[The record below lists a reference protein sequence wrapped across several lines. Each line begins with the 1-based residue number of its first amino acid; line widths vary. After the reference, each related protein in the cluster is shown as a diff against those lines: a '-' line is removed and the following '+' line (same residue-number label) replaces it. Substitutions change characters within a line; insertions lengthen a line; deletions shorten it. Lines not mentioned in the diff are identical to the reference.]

1 MKDVLMQTY
10 IIALPILLGYIVW
23 LLQEQKKKQ
32 VQDAKE
38 RDERIA
44 EERKKRM
51 QTAPV
56 QCYFLGYS

>member
-1 MKDVLMQTY
+1 MKDILMQTY

-44 EERKKRM
+44 EERKKREDRKS
-51 QTAPV
+51 V
-56 QCYFLGYS
+56 V

>member
-23 LLQEQKKKQ
+23 FCRSKKKQ

-44 EERKKRM
+44 EERKKGM